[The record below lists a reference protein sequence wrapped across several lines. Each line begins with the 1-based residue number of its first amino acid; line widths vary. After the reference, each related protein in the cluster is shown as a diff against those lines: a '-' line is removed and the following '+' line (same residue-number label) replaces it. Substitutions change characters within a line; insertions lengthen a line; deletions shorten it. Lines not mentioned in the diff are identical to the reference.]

1 MRKAVSSSA
10 LTKALGFPWL
20 SNKVKEPRGTEAGFD
35 SSDIE
40 EAKVVPDMEVG
51 RDLGPLVEDCVD
63 LVDPIDN
70 LLRSGVVSGLL
81 TESRVI
87 TLTPMPE
94 LLDAGMNK
102 LVAPSVLFM

>member
-1 MRKAVSSSA
+1 
-10 LTKALGFPWL
+10 
-20 SNKVKEPRGTEAGFD
+20 
-35 SSDIE
+35 
-40 EAKVVPDMEVG
+40 MEVG